1 MMLGHIWGGCE
12 KPAFTSNQIM
22 MAPFSIILTI
32 VILLRV
38 EVSRM
43 LQNIKEKLNVVGCCF
58 REGKV

>member
-12 KPAFTSNQIM
+12 KPAFTSNQTM
-22 MAPFSIILTI
+22 MAPSIILTI

-43 LQNIKEKLNVVGCCF
+43 LQNIKEKLNVGGCCF